1 MEGKKETNN
10 NNIHILVDLN
20 EAARSVIDFIGTPR
34 YHEITSALE
43 NNAQAGF
50 TAGLSFAL
58 CLAMANCK
66 TFLCRVEEESG
77 GDLLK
82 KVMTDGAEFADAPTM
97 NPAT

>member
-1 MEGKKETNN
+1 MEGKKANN

-34 YHEITSALE
+34 YHEIISALE

-66 TFLCRVEEESG
+66 TFLYRVEEEKSE